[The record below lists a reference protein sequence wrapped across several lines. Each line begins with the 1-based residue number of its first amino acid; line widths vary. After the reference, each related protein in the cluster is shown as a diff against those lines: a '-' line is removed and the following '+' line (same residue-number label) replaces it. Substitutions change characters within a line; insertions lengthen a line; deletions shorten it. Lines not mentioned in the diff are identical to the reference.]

1 MQTIKETQRHGSPG
15 GRPQPLAFHDG
26 LLWIGSWET
35 DKLYGIDA
43 GQWTVKHEV
52 DAPGRPFG
60 LTSLD
65 GALRVVVALDDDDRY
80 LFRFTSDGGFDASSK
95 TPCPDFTGSHLA
107 SDGSS
112 LYLCQQGKRRIL
124 ELDDRGGVRREIAL
138 PTRCGGFAFR
148 APGDCRM
155 LSADEEF
162 DNLAFARIDLKQDA
176 PAAEEIAAINAE
188 ARALT
193 FDGELWWTS
202 YRELNDVA
210 AFAVG

>member
-1 MQTIKETQRHGSPG
+1 MQTIKETQRRQSPG

-26 LLWIGSWET
+26 LLWIGSWDT
-35 DKLYGIDA
+35 GKLYGLDA
-43 GQWTVKHEV
+43 RQWKVKHEV
-52 DAPGRPFG
+52 AAPGRPFG
-60 LTSLD
+60 LASMD
-65 GALRVVVALDDDDRY
+65 GVLRVVVALDDDDRY
-80 LFRFTSDGGFDASSK
+80 LFRFTPDRGFDASSK

-107 SDGSS
+107 SDGKS

-124 ELDDRGGVRREIAL
+124 ELDDSGDTRREIAL

-162 DNLAFARIDLKQDA
+162 DNLTFARIDLSKNA
-176 PAAEEIAAINAE
+176 PEAEPIAPINAE

-193 FDGELWWTS
+193 FDGDLWWTS
-202 YRELNDVA
+202 YREENDVV
-210 AFAVG
+210 AFAAD

>member
-1 MQTIKETQRHGSPG
+1 MQINEVQRRPSPG

-26 LLWIGSWET
+26 LLWIGSWDT
-35 DKLYGIDA
+35 GKLYGMD
-43 GQWTVKHEV
+43 GRRWTVAHEV
-52 DAPGRPFG
+52 EAPGRPFG
-60 LTSLD
+60 LASLD

-80 LFRFTSDGGFDASSK
+80 LFRFTPDGGFDAASK

-107 SDGSS
+107 ADGLT

-124 ELDDRGGVRREIAL
+124 ELDDGGTTRREIAL

-162 DNLAFARIDLKQDA
+162 DNLTFARIDLHKNA
-176 PAAEEIAAINAE
+176 PEAEPIAPINAE

-202 YRELNDVA
+202 YREENDVV
-210 AFAVG
+210 AFTA